1 MTERDIKTLEFL
13 SKWRFCTVEQLLRAG
28 IFCASAK
35 KCGARLAIL
44 RGNGF
49 IKSYRLDTGKLFYIL
64 TPRGGEVIELTDSWH
79 SSRYRFAQSTVINQ
93 LVLTDFALAMGIEYL
108 AREKALERF
117 MAARYGEL
125 IKVSRLSDTYYEKD
139 SLLHV
144 LVVDNQLSMKYFA
157 QRVSAYSNL
166 PAGMRDSLVV
176 VFLVFSES
184 KKSQVLKLAVG
195 GIRIKVLKAKWKY

>member
-1 MTERDIKTLEFL
+1 MKAGIYDTANKTCYKRL
-13 SKWRFCTVEQLLRAG
+13 SVLQGAKLLR
-28 IFCASAK
+28 SH
-35 KCGARLAIL
+35 
-44 RGNGF
+44 
-49 IKSYRLDTGKLFYIL
+49 KLPSGGLYYIL
-64 TPRGGEVIELTDSWH
+64 TPKGGEVIELTDSWH
-79 SSRYRFAQSTVINQ
+79 SARYRFAQSTVINQ

-166 PAGMRDSLVV
+166 PVNLRDSLVV
-176 VFLVFSES
+176 VFLVFSEA
-184 KKSQVLKLAVG
+184 KRSQVLRLAGG